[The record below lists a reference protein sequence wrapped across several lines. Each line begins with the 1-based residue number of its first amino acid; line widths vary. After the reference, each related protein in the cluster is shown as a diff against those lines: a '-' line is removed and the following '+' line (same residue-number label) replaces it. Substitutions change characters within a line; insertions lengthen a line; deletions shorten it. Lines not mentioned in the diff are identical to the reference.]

1 MNATELTFGTKEVV
15 EIVIGILGI
24 AGFLYAMKRAAE
36 KTKDKLD
43 VIENDLQ
50 DLKKDTEE
58 RFLHARNAKKANIQT
73 VMESIQKQKEEVDK
87 KEQQIYSRI
96 SEIRQ
101 EQQDAHEKLWVKLD
115 GVEKMQFSMNT
126 TLAELTGYIKA
137 KTQDK
142 SEK

>member
-15 EIVIGILGI
+15 EIVIGILSI

-73 VMESIQKQKEEVDK
+73 VMESIQKQKEEVEK

>member
-1 MNATELTFGTKEVV
+1 MNATELTFGTKEVL

-43 VIENDLQ
+43 VIENDLK

>member
-15 EIVIGILGI
+15 EIVIGILSI
-24 AGFLYAMKRAAE
+24 AAFLYAMKRAAE
-36 KTKDKLD
+36 KTKDKLN
-43 VIENDLQ
+43 VIEKDLQ

-58 RFLHARNAKKANIQT
+58 KFLHAKNAKKANIQT
-73 VMESIQKQKEEVDK
+73 IMESIQKQKEEVDK

-126 TLAELTGYIKA
+126 ALAELTGYMKA
-137 KTQDK
+137 KAQ
-142 SEK
+142 EKPEK

>member
-1 MNATELTFGTKEVV
+1 MNATDLTFGTKEVV
-15 EIVIGILGI
+15 EIVIGILSI
-24 AGFLYAMKRAAE
+24 AVFLYAMKRAAE

-43 VIENDLQ
+43 VIEKDLQ

-58 RFLHARNAKKANIQT
+58 KFLHAKNAKKANIQT

-87 KEQQIYSRI
+87 KEQQIYTRI

-126 TLAELTGYIKA
+126 ALAELTGYLKA
-137 KTQDK
+137 K
-142 SEK
+142 SEPKD

>member
-24 AGFLYAMKRAAE
+24 AGFLYAMKRASE
-36 KTKDKLD
+36 KTKDKLNI
-43 VIENDLQ
+43 IERDLQ

-73 VMESIQKQKEEVDK
+73 IMESIQKQKEEVDK
-87 KEQQIYSRI
+87 KEQQIYTRI
-96 SEIRQ
+96 TEIRQ

-126 TLAELTGYIKA
+126 ALAELTGYLKA
-137 KTQDK
+137 K
-142 SEK
+142 SETGAKE

>member
-43 VIENDLQ
+43 VIENDLH

-73 VMESIQKQKEEVDK
+73 VMESIQKQKEEVEK

>member
-24 AGFLYAMKRAAE
+24 AGFLYAMKRASE
-36 KTKDKLD
+36 KTKDKLN
-43 VIENDLQ
+43 VIEKDLQ

-73 VMESIQKQKEEVDK
+73 VMESIQKQKEEVEK

-126 TLAELTGYIKA
+126 ALAELTGYMKA